1 VAGVTVSSVA
11 RATAASVW
19 ADPRLT
25 WFLTRSLG
33 VVLLVLLTVVTVL
46 GTVLAGRPASGRL
59 PGFVV
64 ADLHRRLT
72 VLALVLLVGHVA
84 ASVADSY
91 VTITWLDAVVPF
103 VTTYRP
109 LWTGLGTLACDVLL
123 LVAVTSALRHRMSA
137 RAWRAAHLSA
147 YAMWPLAVL
156 HTLGDG
162 SDARSAWLPLLSL
175 ACVLAVVAAGW
186 WRLQRVEAFSGRV
199 RLATVVAVP
208 SALVVLIAWAWLG
221 PLASGWAQRAG
232 TPPPPGDGQP
242 AVAVDAGTTP

>member
-1 VAGVTVSSVA
+1 M
-11 RATAASVW
+11 
-19 ADPRLT
+19 
-25 WFLTRSLG
+25 
-33 VVLLVLLTVVTVL
+33 L
-46 GTVLAGRPASGRL
+46 GTLLAGRPASGRV

-162 SDARSAWLPLLSL
+162 SDARSVWLPLLTMG
-175 ACVLAVVAAGW
+175 CVLAVVAAGW
-186 WRLQRVEAFSGRV
+186 WRLQRARGLRRTGPARHGGRRPVRAGGPAPPGRGSGRW
-199 RLATVVAVP
+199 RPAGP
-208 SALVVLIAWAWLG
+208 SAPGRRRRPG
-221 PLASGWAQRAG
+221 PVSRPL
-232 TPPPPGDGQP
+232 P
-242 AVAVDAGTTP
+242 ATRGRSQ